1 MDPIGAT
8 AVARSHCRLGHS
20 RSSQVARKYATTEA
34 NRQAIINGA
43 KESLLIDRSYINHL
57 AELLE
62 ALP

>member
-1 MDPIGAT
+1 MDVEHAP
-8 AVARSHCRLGHS
+8 LLMK
-20 RSSQVARKYATTEA
+20 VARKYAPTEA